1 MFRTEF
7 MRHLIPTLLVLAV
20 LGLWSGTAA
29 AFFENTTVNPGAR
42 GMGEA
47 GVAVVDAA
55 YAPMVNPA
63 QLARTTQGVGALSYM
78 RPFGYDFSDFMFAG
92 AALPVNQKYGSFGLA
107 ISHFKV
113 SYEDTDLLSETQVSL
128 GHGLNLFSDMHSTV
142 DFGYSLNM
150 YNVDLGETVD
160 EVDPG
165 SDSVVGVDVG
175 LLVTVHK
182 RTHLA
187 FRVHNINNPDI
198 GLDNEEL
205 GRRLTAGVAY
215 EPYDGVVTTFEFD
228 NELGQELQ
236 YHGGVAFR
244 VVEGFMLRAGMS
256 TNPSKLAG
264 GFSYALNDLSFDYA
278 FSTGGGTLDSTH
290 QFGLKFAWGG
300 EAQ

>member
-1 MFRTEF
+1 MFRTDI
-7 MRHLIPTLLVLAV
+7 MRRLIPTLLVLAV
-20 LGLWSGTAA
+20 LGLWSGPAA

-47 GVAVVDAA
+47 AVAVTDPA
-55 YAPMVNPA
+55 YAAVVNPA
-63 QLARTTQGVGALSYM
+63 QLARTTRGAGAVSFM

-92 AALPVNQKYGSFGLA
+92 AALPVNPVYGNFGLA
-107 ISHFKV
+107 ISHFSV
-113 SYEDTDLLSETQVSL
+113 SYEDADLLSETRVAL
-128 GHGLNLFSDMHSTV
+128 GHGVNLFKDMHSTI

-150 YNVDLGETVD
+150 YHVDLGETVG

-165 SDSVVGVDVG
+165 SATVAGVDVG

-187 FRVHNINNPDI
+187 FQVHNLNNPDI
-198 GLDNEEL
+198 GEDNEEL
-205 GRRLTAGVAY
+205 GRRLTAGIAY
-215 EPYDGVVTTFEFD
+215 EPYDGVITTFEFD
-228 NELGQELQ
+228 NELGEELQ
-236 YHGGVAFR
+236 YHGGLAYR
-244 VVEGFMLRAGMS
+244 VVEGFWLRAGMA
-256 TNPSKLAG
+256 TNPSKLTG
-264 GFSYALNDLSFDYA
+264 GFTYTMQDFAFDYA